1 MIKYNVGQVGAEV
14 IHSHMNRLRVL
25 KMTMENWDYND
36 GQKYSRGDDIMKLY
50 EADLHKVNELTERGT
65 KTMLE
70 PDDDKEFLGT
80 DKFLTKDEMLQMNKL
95 FKYYG
100 GKRG

>member
-1 MIKYNVGQVGAEV
+1 MIRYDVGHVGVEV
-14 IHSHMNRLRVL
+14 NHSHMNRLTVL

-50 EADLHKVNELTERGT
+50 EADLHRVEELMESTLFP
-65 KTMLE
+65 KSN
-70 PDDDKEFLGT
+70 
-80 DKFLTKDEMLQMNKL
+80 FLTKDEMLEMNKL
-95 FKYYG
+95 FKRYD

>member
-1 MIKYNVGQVGAEV
+1 MIKYDVGQVGIEV
-14 IHSHMNRLRVL
+14 NRSHMNRLRVL

-50 EADLHKVNELTERGT
+50 EADLHKVNALMEGKSTEN
-65 KTMLE
+65 
-70 PDDDKEFLGT
+70 
-80 DKFLTKDEMLQMNKL
+80 FLTKDEMLQMNKL

>member
-1 MIKYNVGQVGAEV
+1 MIRYDVGKVGVEV
-14 IHSHMNRLRVL
+14 NYSHMNRLTVL

-50 EADLHKVNELTERGT
+50 EADLHRVEELMESTLFP
-65 KTMLE
+65 KSN
-70 PDDDKEFLGT
+70 
-80 DKFLTKDEMLQMNKL
+80 FLTKDEMLEMNKL
-95 FKYYG
+95 FKRYD